1 MVLSGVWSSDDSRT
15 TTKSGH
21 LFASAQFDTDCMES
35 MLKKPMKQ
43 PKNDRRSARSRRL
56 ILAAMMDLLFERS
69 YDHITVRDILDRAD
83 VGRST
88 FYTHFFDKEDVLAS
102 IAEQELKLLSR
113 QLVERATGQE
123 TIIPS
128 LELFAHV
135 GEHHQYFRAMLRGH
149 ARETLWDAAQNAL
162 SRNIEQALASRYGKE
177 GRSPVVIPVAVASQY
192 LAGALLNLLKWWL
205 EADMPYTPPQ
215 MDQIF
220 QQLALPGVWAT
231 FNG

>member
-1 MVLSGVWSSDDSRT
+1 
-15 TTKSGH
+15 
-21 LFASAQFDTDCMES
+21 MEDMPS
-35 MLKKPMKQ
+35 KPMKQ
-43 PKNDRRSARSRRL
+43 NKSDRRSARSRQL
-56 ILAAMMDLLFERS
+56 ILAATMDLLFERS
-69 YDHITVRDILDRAD
+69 FDHITVQDILDRAN

-88 FYTHFFDKEDVLAS
+88 FYSHYFDKEDVLAS

-113 QLVERATGQE
+113 QLAERATGKE
-123 TIIPS
+123 SMIPS

-162 SRNIEQALASRYGKE
+162 RRNIERALASRYGEE
-177 GRSPVVIPVAVASQY
+177 GSSPSVIPVTVASQY

-205 EADMPYTPPQ
+205 EADMPYTPEH

-231 FNG
+231 FDGQARSRGVR